1 MSPAAAAAEP
11 ARPYDLGPMETVGRP
26 PAKSARAAKA
36 ARAKPSPA
44 TAWATWQ
51 SEGSDAARDE
61 FLPNVA
67 SWTQGT
73 AAQLLRPAWP
83 SDSRRPTVS
92 DVEERLAH
100 HLGLAARGPES
111 TYLDALEAAR
121 GAVARELRSARS
133 RPDPDR

>member
-1 MSPAAAAAEP
+1 MTPAAQP
-11 ARPYDLGPMETVGRP
+11 GWQPDLGPMETVGKP
-26 PAKSARAAKA
+26 PATRSKASKSGRP
-36 ARAKPSPA
+36 KPSPA

-51 SEGSDAARDE
+51 AEGSDAARDE

-83 SDSRRPTVS
+83 VGSPRPTVAQ
-92 DVEERLAH
+92 VEGRLSH
-100 HLGLAARGPES
+100 HLDRAARGPES

-121 GAVARELRSARS
+121 SAVAKELRAARS
-133 RPDPDR
+133 RPAPDS